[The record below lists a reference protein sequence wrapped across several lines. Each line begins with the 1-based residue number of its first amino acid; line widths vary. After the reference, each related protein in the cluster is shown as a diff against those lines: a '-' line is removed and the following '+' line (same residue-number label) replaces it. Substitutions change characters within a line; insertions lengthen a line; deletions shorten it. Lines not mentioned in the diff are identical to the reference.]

1 MASVLS
7 LAEPVDDNLVDL
19 VGITT
24 CKLTLH
30 GRCFGLVSPNRDGLP
45 TPLDQVEFKKPT
57 VTPTAERG
65 IPDTSMPDIIAARRV
80 RTVWTTRP

>member
-7 LAEPVDDNLVDL
+7 LAEPLDDNLINL

-24 CKLTLH
+24 CKLTLQ

-45 TPLDQVEFKKPT
+45 TALDQVEFKM
-57 VTPTAERG
+57 PTA
-65 IPDTSMPDIIAARRV
+65 
-80 RTVWTTRP
+80 